1 MVRTTVEAFYPMS
14 QDLTPRS
21 SADTDVTAPVSPRA
35 WASAAVWSLVLGFF
49 LVGLYWG
56 ILRDLILQWW
66 DDANYSHGFIVPIF
80 SGYLIWR
87 ERNRLRALVPR
98 GTAWGLVVLLGGIGT
113 LFLGDLGAENFL
125 SRSSLIIILA
135 GLVLFIVGV
144 EAFRLTLFPL
154 GYLFFMV
161 PLPAILFYAVT
172 FPLQQLAAEQAAWV
186 LDVLG
191 VPVLLDGN
199 IIHLSQISL
208 GVTEACSGIRSLISL
223 FAGAVAWAYL
233 LLPGGWP
240 MLLFVLATVPI
251 TILANAGR
259 VVATGLI
266 GQWFGVDYASGFFH
280 ELAGWVIY
288 LFAFLCLIGLHLVI
302 RWVGAA
308 RRRRAA

>member
-1 MVRTTVEAFYPMS
+1 
-14 QDLTPRS
+14 LGLIL
-21 SADTDVTAPVSPRA
+21 
-35 WASAAVWSLVLGFF
+35 AA
-49 LVGLYWG
+49 LYWG
-56 ILRDLILQWW
+56 IVRDLVTQWW
-66 DDANYSHGFIVPIF
+66 NDANYSHGFIVPVF

-87 ERNRLRALVPR
+87 ERDRLRALVPR
-98 GTAWGLVVLLGGIGT
+98 GTAWGLLVLLGGIGG
-113 LFLGDLGAENFL
+113 LVLGDLGAENFL
-125 SRSSLIIILA
+125 SRSSLIVILA
-135 GLVLFIVGV
+135 GLVLFILGA
-144 EAFRLTLFPL
+144 EAFRLIVFPL

-161 PLPAILFYAVT
+161 PIPAILFYAVT
-172 FPLQQLAAEQAAWV
+172 FPLQQLAAEQAAWA
-186 LDVLG
+186 LDALG

-240 MLLFVLATVPI
+240 MLAFVLATVPI

-288 LFAFLCLIGLHLVI
+288 LFAFLCLIGLHLLI
-302 RWVGAA
+302 RWVG
-308 RRRRAA
+308 RTRHRYT

>member
-1 MVRTTVEAFYPMS
+1 MS
-14 QDLTPRS
+14 QNLTPLPGTG
-21 SADTDVTAPVSPRA
+21 TDVTAPASPVGRSRAAA
-35 WASAAVWSLVLGFF
+35 WAAALG
-49 LVGLYWG
+49 LILAALYWG
-56 ILRDLILQWW
+56 ILRDLVTQWW

-87 ERNRLRALVPR
+87 ERDRLRALVPR
-98 GTAWGLVVLLGGIGT
+98 GAAWGLLVLLGGIGG
-113 LFLGDLGAENFL
+113 LVLGDLGAENFL
-125 SRSSLIIILA
+125 SRSSLIVILA
-135 GLVLFIVGV
+135 GLVLFILGA
-144 EAFRLTLFPL
+144 EAFRLTCFPL
-154 GYLFFMV
+154 CYLFFMV
-161 PLPAILFYAVT
+161 PIPAILFYAVT
-172 FPLQQLAAEQAAWV
+172 FPLQQLAAEQAAWA

-240 MLLFVLATVPI
+240 MFAFVLATVPI

-288 LFAFLCLIGLHLVI
+288 LFAFLCLIGLHLLI
-302 RWVGAA
+302 RWVGRTRHRPA
-308 RRRRAA
+308 

>member
-1 MVRTTVEAFYPMS
+1 MS
-14 QDLTPRS
+14 QRLTPLPGIE
-21 SADTDVTAPVSPRA
+21 DDVAAPASPAGHSWPAA
-35 WASAAVWSLVLGFF
+35 WAAALG
-49 LVGLYWG
+49 LILAALYWG
-56 ILRDLILQWW
+56 ILRDLGRQWW
-66 DDANYSHGFIVPIF
+66 DDANYSHGFVVPIF

-87 ERNRLRALVPR
+87 ERDRLRALVPR
-98 GTAWGLVVLLGGIGT
+98 GTAWGLLVLAGGIGA
-113 LFLGDLGAENFL
+113 LLLGDLGAENFL

-135 GLVLFIVGV
+135 GLVLFILGA
-144 EAFRLTLFPL
+144 EAFRLTVFPL
-154 GYLFFMV
+154 CYLFFMV
-161 PLPAILFYAVT
+161 PIPAILFYAVT
-172 FPLQQLAAEQAAWV
+172 FPLQQLAAQQAAWA

-199 IIHLSQISL
+199 IIQLSQISL

-240 MLLFVLATVPI
+240 MLVFVLATVPI

-266 GQWFGVDYASGFFH
+266 GQWFGVDYATGFFH

-288 LFAFLCLIGLHLVI
+288 LFASLCLAGLHLLI
-302 RWVGAA
+302 RWVGQA
-308 RRRRAA
+308 RRRPA